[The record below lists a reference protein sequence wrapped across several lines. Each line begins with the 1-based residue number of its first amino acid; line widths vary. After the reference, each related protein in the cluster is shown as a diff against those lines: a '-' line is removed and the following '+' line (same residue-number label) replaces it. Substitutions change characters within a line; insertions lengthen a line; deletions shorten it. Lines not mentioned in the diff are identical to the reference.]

1 VIVQEEGGVAVCG
14 PDTYHGSN
22 RGLVITRIRS
32 ADGVECSG
40 EKYFRRGGYLNG
52 QP

>member
-1 VIVQEEGGVAVCG
+1 VVCG
-14 PDTYHGSN
+14 PDAYRGGN
-22 RGLVITRIRS
+22 RGLVITRVRS

-40 EKYFRRGGYLNG
+40 EKFFRRGGYLTS